1 MASPTQWTWV
11 CVNSRSWWWTGRPGV
26 LQSTGSQS
34 QTRLSDSTEYYRSIQ
49 HFCRH
54 DLLGDNKYVVQDIT
68 QINECMN
75 EQTRDSSEDF
85 GIEKKTNLQGPTVQH
100 RNYIQQFVITY
111 KGKEYILIYVCVCLN
126 ESLCCTPEI
135 NDIISQLYFPLAQLV
150 KNLPAMKETRVLSL
164 GWKDPLEKEM
174 ATHACILVWRIPW
187 TEKPGGL

>member
-1 MASPTQWTWV
+1 M
-11 CVNSRSWWWTGRPGV
+11 

-85 GIEKKTNLQGPTVQH
+85 GIEKK
-100 RNYIQQFVITY
+100 
-111 KGKEYILIYVCVCLN
+111 
-126 ESLCCTPEI
+126 
-135 NDIISQLYFPLAQLV
+135 D
-150 KNLPAMKETRVLSL
+150 
-164 GWKDPLEKEM
+164 
-174 ATHACILVWRIPW
+174 
-187 TEKPGGL
+187 